1 MAAAR
6 QPGERAV
13 TRGAGP
19 DPASDD
25 RTPLGSWARAYALV
39 LAVLL
44 AELVLL
50 GWFTER
56 YR

>member
-1 MAAAR
+1 
-6 QPGERAV
+6 V